1 MCIYILSS
9 RQTLPS
15 CLAGTVAM
23 TTVMTVS
30 VATALWKWTSIQYHL
45 RLLGCVLQ
53 SQNWVWEDAGNG
65 FPSLCL
71 PGAALCPWAL
81 WARQSAALLCS
92 WVLGAG
98 SQGWTVQTT
107 SGAFGWNQLWLPLS
121 IYYLTAWGFAGS
133 CKEIICLK
141 PVAWSLAFKSAFS
154 YLFKYPDIKKRCSHQ
169 NSILMK
175 VIFFPTTSTQHL
187 PQWSLS
193 LGLKKCSRCR
203 YRL

>member
-1 MCIYILSS
+1 
-9 RQTLPS
+9 
-15 CLAGTVAM
+15 
-23 TTVMTVS
+23 MTVS
-30 VATALWKWTSIQYHL
+30 VATALWKWTSIQCHL

-53 SQNWVWEDAGNG
+53 SQNWVWEYAGNG
-65 FPSLCL
+65 FPSSCL

-121 IYYLTAWGFAGS
+121 IYYLTAWGFARS

-154 YLFKYPDIKKRCSHQ
+154 YLLNTLI
-169 NSILMK
+169 
-175 VIFFPTTSTQHL
+175 
-187 PQWSLS
+187 
-193 LGLKKCSRCR
+193 LKKDAHTKTQYLWKLYFSQPHLHST
-203 YRL
+203 YHSGAWVWD